1 MSEPRIA
8 PNVFSDA
15 VRLFWQ
21 IRQDQ
26 ALSQRQR
33 GRADQGRRSAV
44 TGGRQ
49 MDGFVLALL
58 DQLHA
63 IGVEAPHIHRQARV
77 AVLPGFFR
85 PTKQWDLVIVRD
97 GVLVAAIEL
106 KSQVGPSFGN
116 NFNNRTEEALGSAE
130 DLWTAFRDGAFGT
143 GPAPWVGYLLLLEDC
158 SGSQTP
164 VQVAEPHFPVFPEFH
179 GASYARR
186 YELLCRRLVRERKY
200 NAACFLTSPGTSI
213 DLDANYAEP
222 AADLGAEQFVHDLL
236 KHARPG

>member
-1 MSEPRIA
+1 MTDPPIA
-8 PNVFSDA
+8 ANVFSDA

-26 ALSQRQR
+26 TLSQRQR
-33 GRADQGRRSAV
+33 GRVDQGARAAV

-58 DQLHA
+58 DQLLA
-63 IGVEAPHIHRQARV
+63 VGVEARHIHRQARV
-77 AVLPGFFR
+77 AVLPGYYR
-85 PTKQWDLVIVRD
+85 PTKEWDLVIVRD

-130 DLWTAFRDGAFGT
+130 DLWTAFRDGAFGN
-143 GPAPWVGYLLLLEDC
+143 GPAPWLGYLVLLEDC
-158 SGSQTP
+158 PGSQTP
-164 VQVAEPHFPVFPEFH
+164 VQVAEPHFPVFTEFR
-179 GASYARR
+179 GASYVRR

-200 NAACFLTSPGTSI
+200 SAACFLTSPGTGI
-213 DLDANYAEP
+213 ERDDNYAEP
-222 AADLGAEQFVHDLL
+222 AVDLGAEQFLRGLL